1 MAARPFLKPLDYT
14 RCNFAELSKNQE
26 NMKLAEKI
34 KSFLKEVYVELKR
47 VSWLS
52 RKDVLRYTLTV
63 LAVSLAVAAFLGGL
77 DYIFSAII
85 KKFVF

>member
-1 MAARPFLKPLDYT
+1 
-14 RCNFAELSKNQE
+14 
-26 NMKLAEKI
+26 MKIIEKI

-52 RKDVLRYTLTV
+52 RKDILRYTLIVLGVTV
-63 LAVSLAVAAFLGGL
+63 AVAAFLGGL
-77 DYIFSAII
+77 DYIFTEII